1 MTDTDGATIY
11 ADTSFLFSLV
21 LHDANTAAAVA
32 YLANHRASLVLTPWQ
47 RCELSNAIRLSVFR
61 GNCSVADASQ
71 AFTRVEADITAGN
84 LIETSLI
91 WPDVLAIAETLSAS
105 HTTTLGVRSRD
116 LLHVAAAGSLGAKR
130 FLTRDGRQLALAR
143 AAGIPA
149 DKI

>member
-1 MTDTDGATIY
+1 MIY

-32 YLANHRASLVLTPWQ
+32 FLTKHQNALVLTPWQ

-61 GNCSVADASQ
+61 GSCSAANAKQ
-71 AFTRVEADITAGN
+71 ALARIESDIAAGN
-84 LIETSLI
+84 LIETPLQ
-91 WPDVLAIAETLSAS
+91 WPDVLSLAETLSEK
-105 HTTTLGVRSRD
+105 HTMTLGVRSLD

-130 FLTRDGRQLALAR
+130 FLTCDGRQLALAR